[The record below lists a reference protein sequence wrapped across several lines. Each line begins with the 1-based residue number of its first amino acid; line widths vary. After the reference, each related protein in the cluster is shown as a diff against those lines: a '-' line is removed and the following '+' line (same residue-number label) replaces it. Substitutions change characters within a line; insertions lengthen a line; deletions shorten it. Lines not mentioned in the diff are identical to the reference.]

1 MGRINERML
10 SGMGATRG
18 GRGVRVYVGSGGRS
32 KTAEVL
38 DDITNERAF
47 DNRLGWKKLKRDRNQ
62 ESAHQVSGNSTGI
75 LRDRKRRFLSKEG
88 KRRRKKGKKKK

>member
-10 SGMGATRG
+10 SGMGATSG

-38 DDITNERAF
+38 DDITIKTAF
-47 DNRLGWKKLKRDRNQ
+47 DNGLG
-62 ESAHQVSGNSTGI
+62 
-75 LRDRKRRFLSKEG
+75 
-88 KRRRKKGKKKK
+88 

>member
-32 KTAEVL
+32 KTAEAL
-38 DDITNERAF
+38 DDIMTEAF
-47 DNRLGWKKLKRDRNQ
+47 DTTDW
-62 ESAHQVSGNSTGI
+62 TG
-75 LRDRKRRFLSKEG
+75 
-88 KRRRKKGKKKK
+88 